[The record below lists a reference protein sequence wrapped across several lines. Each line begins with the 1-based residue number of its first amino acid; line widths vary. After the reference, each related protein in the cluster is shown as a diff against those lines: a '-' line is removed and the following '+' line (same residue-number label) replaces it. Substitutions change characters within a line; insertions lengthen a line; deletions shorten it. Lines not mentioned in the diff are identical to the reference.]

1 MEQELV
7 LHSFQ
12 ARAVEPEAVLA
23 RCWAALGQLPRFR
36 EETSEHRS
44 CGLGA
49 LPLIRYGR
57 FFFAHGHILNFFK
70 LAFDFDFDLSPEER
84 KESELLAE
92 LCVSRLHP
100 ATVYAMWMDA
110 STSKDFFAPSQP
122 WPLSWLT
129 SPFLKLRFLWEKAQV
144 KSYLERQHRVLS
156 AQDAFRLADDVHSR
170 LSARLGTAK
179 FFNSA
184 ADRRDYPRSLDIV
197 VYSYLLEELANLP
210 EHAHIKESFDKY
222 PNLRLFLARMEQVL
236 SRMGSTIQDIRY
248 YDFFY
253 VKPPGE
259 DEESYRPPALRFNE
273 KLYHSGYFEPE
284 RLKQEEAPALPF
296 KPKHVPAS
304 AIREGYLVGTGLILL
319 IFLHFR
325 K

>member
-7 LHSFQ
+7 LLSFQ
-12 ARAVEPEAVLA
+12 GRAVEPEAVLA
-23 RCWAALGQLPRFR
+23 RCWASLGQLPRFR

-44 CGLGA
+44 CGLGV

-57 FFFAHGHILNFFK
+57 FFFAHGHVLNFFK

-92 LCVSRLHP
+92 LCISRLHP
-100 ATVYAMWMDA
+100 ATVYAMWMDS
-110 STSKDFFAPSQP
+110 STSKDFFAPARP
-122 WPLSWLT
+122 WPVAWLL
-129 SPFLKLRFLWEKAQV
+129 SPFVKLRFLWERAQV

-156 AQDAFRLADDVHSR
+156 AHDAFRLVDDAHSR
-170 LSARLGTAK
+170 LSARLGAQK

-184 ADRRDYPRSLDIV
+184 PGRRDYPRSLDIV
-197 VYSYLLEELANLP
+197 VYAYLLEELGNLA
-210 EHAHIKESFDKY
+210 EHPHIQESFDKY
-222 PNLRLFLARMEQVL
+222 PNLRQFLGRMNQVL
-236 SRMGSTIQDIRY
+236 SSLSSTVQDIHY

-259 DEESYRPPALRFNE
+259 EEGCYTPPVLRFNE
-273 KLYHSGYFEPE
+273 KLYHSGFFEPE
-284 RLKQEEAPALPF
+284 RLKQEAPELPL
-296 KPKHVPAS
+296 KS
-304 AIREGYLVGTGLILL
+304 AAVSTSAVREGYLVGTGLILL